1 MMTGFPLVD
10 RYIGTRLGADLS
22 AFGNEGVAVV
32 ESPRRLRREQSYGF
46 IHALWWFWLT
56 DGRSVAS
63 VPPGAGEAIGEA
75 LREVRT
81 AEQLSDQ
88 TLVAR
93 LRSSVDAALLAAGLP
108 ATDRVRCSLWFACNA
123 AHLRRHPGES
133 CRRLTDEGVPPA
145 EELRLPVHC
154 FPEGIV
160 CGAVTDGRV
169 VSVAYAHRSG
179 FMEDEVADLG
189 VETALAY
196 ADAAVPALWYLPLS
210 SISRAQEV
218 RRFTAVCPT
227 TWRLRPPRVAWAL
240 CLMGPAWRCARRR
253 IPLKP
258 CCASSMRRK

>member
-56 DGRSVAS
+56 YGRSVAS

-189 VETALAY
+189 VETAPAYRRRGCASAVVSAVVEHFTCTGGEAVYCCVPDNLAS
-196 ADAAVPALWYLPLS
+196 AA
-210 SISRAQEV
+210 
-218 RRFTAVCPT
+218 TA
-227 TWRLRPPRVAWAL
+227 RAWAL